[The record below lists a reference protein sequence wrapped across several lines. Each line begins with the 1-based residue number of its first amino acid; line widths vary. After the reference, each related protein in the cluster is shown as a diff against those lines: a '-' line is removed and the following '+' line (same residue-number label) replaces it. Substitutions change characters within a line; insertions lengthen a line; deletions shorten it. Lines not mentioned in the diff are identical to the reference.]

1 MVQTNSPTNERKQL
15 TDIQK
20 GEIIALSHHF
30 KPLRIGKELNV
41 PRQTVRRFLKR
52 YPERDSAENLPHS
65 SRPRKLSDT
74 GTRWLARE
82 ALSETSVPLQE
93 LKSMCTLQQR
103 LREKGIQRWRA
114 VKQAF

>member
-1 MVQTNSPTNERKQL
+1 MDQET
-15 TDIQK
+15 
-20 GEIIALSHHF
+20 
-30 KPLRIGKELNV
+30 
-41 PRQTVRRFLKR
+41 
-52 YPERDSAENLPHS
+52 DSAENLPHS

-93 LKSMCTLQQR
+93 LKSMCNIEVSERTLQQR